1 MKFEAMD
8 EKEFLNPYYRKKPIL
23 EAELNEFT
31 KALKDYKTSLENNL
45 KNNEDSLVANA
56 LSKFFENL
64 HFECEIKSIH
74 KGNSG
79 IDLALKKDKQIQV
92 IIEAKLPH
100 S

>member
-45 KNNEDSLVANA
+45 KTT
-56 LSKFFENL
+56 KT
-64 HFECEIKSIH
+64 
-74 KGNSG
+74 
-79 IDLALKKDKQIQV
+79 
-92 IIEAKLPH
+92 P
-100 S
+100 